1 MATVALRDVSKVFG
15 DGTVAIDNVSLD
27 VSDGEFMVLLGP
39 SGCGKSTV
47 LRMIAGLEDPSSG
60 FVLLDGQIA
69 NDLTPRERKV
79 AMVFQDFGLYPHMSV
94 KDNIAF
100 PLRIAG
106 LAEGS
111 RQEQVAD
118 IAAALGIGDVLA
130 RRPGQLSGGQRQRVA
145 MGRAIVRRPSLFL
158 MDEPLSN
165 LDSGLRA
172 ELRAEI
178 SALVRELGV
187 TTIYVT
193 HDQAEALTMA
203 DRVAILRRGVLQD
216 VGTPTQVYSRP
227 GTLYVA
233 AFLGSP
239 RMNLLE
245 ASVYVHLD
253 RYIALHLGE
262 QTLYLPWNDM
272 RARQVAHYHG
282 ERIIVGVRAEA
293 LAPVGP
299 DAPGDVLH
307 GRVRFLEHH
316 GHESLVFLDV
326 GAYAIPIDDIG
337 GSAPPQTS
345 SSGSRLSK
353 VAALFRRGPRV
364 DRGAEEAESPLLASQ
379 TAPATDVGVGVGGRV
394 GGGAVGRVAG
404 AAGSGGGVAG
414 GGFGPNPHPG
424 VGPVTPDGART
435 GAQVL
440 EHGRHHRV
448 RAEVAVRL
456 APYPGLRVG
465 DTMSVAV
472 RLDQLHF
479 FDARGQRIDVGWR

>member
-1 MATVALRDVSKVFG
+1 VATVALRDVSKVFP
-15 DGTVAIDNVSLD
+15 DGTVAVDNVNLD
-27 VSDGEFMVLLGP
+27 VADGEFMVLLGP

-47 LRMIAGLEDPSSG
+47 LRMIAGLEDPTSG
-60 FVLLDGQIA
+60 AVLLDGEIA
-69 NDLTPRERKV
+69 NDLAPRDRKV

-94 KDNIAF
+94 KENIGF

-106 LAEGS
+106 LEQDS
-111 RQEQVAD
+111 RQERVAD
-118 IAAALGIGDVLA
+118 IAAALGIADVLA
-130 RRPGQLSGGQRQRVA
+130 RKPGQLSGGQRQRVA
-145 MGRAIVRRPSLFL
+145 MGRAIVRRPALFL

-262 QTLYLPWNDM
+262 QALYLPWHDM
-272 RARQVAHYHG
+272 RARQVAHFHG
-282 ERIIVGVRAEA
+282 ERIVVGVRAEA
-293 LAPVGP
+293 LTPVVP
-299 DAPGDVLH
+299 DTPGDVLH
-307 GRVRFLEHH
+307 GRVRYLEHH
-316 GHESLVFLDV
+316 GHESLAFIDC
-326 GAYAIPIDDIG
+326 GAYAVPVDDISG
-337 GSAPPQTS
+337 AAPAPTNSA
-345 SSGSRLSK
+345 GSRLSR

-364 DRGAEEAESPLLASQ
+364 DRGLDDPEPDYGVLQ
-379 TAPATDVGVGVGGRV
+379 PQGGQPNYGRGAPSHQRN
-394 GGGAVGRVAG
+394 GAMVME
-404 AAGSGGGVAG
+404 
-414 GGFGPNPHPG
+414 
-424 VGPVTPDGART
+424 
-435 GAQVL
+435 QQ
-440 EHGRHHRV
+440 GRHHRA

-456 APYPGLRVG
+456 APYPSLRVG
-465 DTMSVAV
+465 DPMSVAI
-472 RLDQLHF
+472 RIDQLHF

>member
-1 MATVALRDVSKVFG
+1 VATVALRNVSKVFG
-15 DGTVAIDNVSLD
+15 DGTVAVDNVNLD
-27 VSDGEFMVLLGP
+27 VGDGEFMVLLGP

-47 LRMIAGLEDPSSG
+47 LRMIAGLEDPTNG
-60 FVLLDGQIA
+60 DVMLDGELA
-69 NDLTPRERKV
+69 NDLAPRERKV

-94 KDNIAF
+94 RDNIGF

-106 LAEGS
+106 L
-111 RQEQVAD
+111 EQDARIERVAD
-118 IAAALGIGDVLA
+118 IAGALGIGDVLA
-130 RRPGQLSGGQRQRVA
+130 RKPGQLSGGQRQRVA

-187 TTIYVT
+187 TTVYVT

-262 QTLYLPWNDM
+262 QAVYLPWHDM

-282 ERIIVGVRAEA
+282 ERIVVGVRAEA
-293 LAPVGP
+293 LSPVAS
-299 DAPGDVLH
+299 DAGGDVVH
-307 GRVRFLEHH
+307 GRVRYIEHH
-316 GHESLVFLDV
+316 GHESLAFLDI
-326 GAYAIPIDDIG
+326 GAYAVPVDDINA
-337 GSAPPQTS
+337 APPPTTP
-345 SSGSRLSK
+345 SGTRLSR
-353 VAALFRRGPRV
+353 VAGLFRRGTRIERAADETNNGDGTIFAGPPV
-364 DRGAEEAESPLLASQ
+364 PTGTGVSPQRGNTTLLD
-379 TAPATDVGVGVGGRV
+379 P
-394 GGGAVGRVAG
+394 
-404 AAGSGGGVAG
+404 
-414 GGFGPNPHPG
+414 P
-424 VGPVTPDGART
+424 
-435 GAQVL
+435 
-440 EHGRHHRV
+440 GRHHRAK
-448 RAEVAVRL
+448 AEVAVRL
-456 APYPGLRVG
+456 APYPSLRVG
-465 DTMSVAV
+465 DQLSVAV
-472 RLDQLHF
+472 RIDQLHF
-479 FDARGQRIDVGWR
+479 FDGRGQRIDVGWR